1 MKNAKDDDLIFLGVD
16 LMHDDVGETGDRPF
30 KRARRHSDMAYL
42 GKFAEAI
49 AIRENAVD
57 DMRGCVSALCLNVEM
72 DRGDMIKRFKR
83 EAQLHIRDFFLSRSI
98 SRSVARRVVPLL
110 RAR

>member
-1 MKNAKDDDLIFLGVD
+1 
-16 LMHDDVGETGDRPF
+16 
-30 KRARRHSDMAYL
+30 
-42 GKFAEAI
+42 
-49 AIRENAVD
+49 
-57 DMRGCVSALCLNVEM
+57 MRGCVSALCLNVEM